1 MSWRLIDLGEEVR
14 CAVAD
19 NPGPMTL
26 DGTRSYLIG
35 SERAVLLDP
44 GPADEDLRERV
55 ETLVDGARVELV
67 CLTHAHADHAGGATL
82 AAGWLDAPV
91 AASAGTLRALGVDG
105 RILVDG
111 EKLPLDHGGSLL
123 RVLTTPGHSSD
134 HLSYLHVPS
143 GDLFTGDLVLGS
155 GTAMVGDPDGHMGSY
170 LASLERLAELH
181 PARILPGHGE
191 PVTDPVGRLGEYHRH
206 RLERERQI
214 ETAVRDG
221 AASVS
226 DIRERVYADLPTS
239 LEWAA
244 EASIRAHLK
253 HLEECGERLP
263 HLDGRDVA
271 ELGHG
276 EVEAGA
282 GLGA

>member
-35 SERAVLLDP
+35 RERAVLLDP
-44 GPADEDLRERV
+44 GPADSDLRERV
-55 ETLVDGARVELV
+55 ETLVDGANVELV
-67 CLTHAHADHAGGATL
+67 CLTHAHADHAAGAVSSAAWLGATL
-82 AAGWLDAPV
+82 AA
-91 AASAGTLRALGVDG
+91 STGTLRALGVAG
-105 RILVDG
+105 RALVDG

-134 HLSYLHVPS
+134 HLAYLHVPS

-191 PVTDPVGRLGEYHRH
+191 PVTDPVERLGEYHRH

-214 ETAVRDG
+214 ETAVREG
-221 AASVS
+221 AVSVA
-226 DIRERVYADLPTS
+226 DIRERVYEDLPPG
-239 LEWAA
+239 LGWAA

-263 HLDGRDVA
+263 FLEGRDVT

-282 GLGA
+282 GRGG